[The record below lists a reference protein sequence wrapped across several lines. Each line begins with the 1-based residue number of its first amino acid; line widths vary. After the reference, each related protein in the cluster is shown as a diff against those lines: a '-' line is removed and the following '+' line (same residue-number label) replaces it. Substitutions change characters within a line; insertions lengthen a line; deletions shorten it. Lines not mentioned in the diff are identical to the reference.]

1 MVGGATLSVLGIVDR
16 TTKDVDVIAQAR
28 RDDGG
33 NWTLTPPV
41 PLPEALQKAVALV
54 GGTTASGPI
63 GSTRRWGLNG
73 GRDSLIRS
81 FRIRSGGDT
90 PLFGSASRGARP

>member
-1 MVGGATLSVLGIVDR
+1 VLGIVDR

-54 GGTTASGPI
+54 G
-63 GSTRRWGLNG
+63 RDYGLAADWLNTEVG
-73 GRDSLIRS
+73 AQWGRDSLIRS